1 MLYMPF
7 TYSGGGGPVG
17 NRYFLGVYPV
27 FLFVTPPLA
36 TPSAPLVA
44 AAVGALFTAQ
54 LIFNPFYVSF
64 HPGEHTEERASIAGC
79 RWS

>member
-27 FLFVTPPLA
+27 FLFLTPPL
-36 TPSAPLVA
+36 TRRWRRCCPL
-44 AAVGALFTAQ
+44 AVGALFTAQ
-54 LIFNPFYVSF
+54 LVFNPFYVSF
-64 HPGEHTEERASIAGC
+64 DPSSTPSAASSGC
-79 RWS
+79 CRSS

>member
-1 MLYMPF
+1 MFLLLYMPF

-36 TPSAPLVA
+36 TPWPAVVA
-44 AAVGALFTAQ
+44 TALGALFTAQ
-54 LIFNPFYVSF
+54 L
-64 HPGEHTEERASIAGC
+64 
-79 RWS
+79 